1 MQVVNLKMG
10 VAFRVIEFRALEGRW
25 VARVGEPRLHFGSSQ
40 AWELRQKFGAALT
53 NLRGEFRHVVGEIK
67 ERTAGR
73 EFLTLKQHGSTGRKQ
88 RQRRER
94 AQFSGRCQR
103 MTPLAIG
110 GIGYLIVILEERDHG
125 RGVDVERRRAS
136 AFFLPLVALTL

>member
-1 MQVVNLKMG
+1 MQVVNLKMS

-25 VARVGEPRLHFGSSQ
+25 VAGVGEPRLHLGSSQ
-40 AWELRQKFGAALT
+40 ARKLRQKFGAALT
-53 NLRGEFRHVVGEIK
+53 NLPGELRRVVGEIK

-88 RQRRER
+88 RQRRQR

-103 MTPLAIG
+103 IAPLTIR
-110 GIGYLIVILEERDHG
+110 GISNLI
-125 RGVDVERRRAS
+125 
-136 AFFLPLVALTL
+136 